1 MAQPGESTRLYR
13 RIVKATG
20 LLGSVQLF
28 SILCSIVRNKCI
40 ALWLG
45 PAGVGI
51 ISLYNTSV
59 EMVGSLTGLGL
70 RQSAVRNV
78 SQAQASGRESFLAD
92 TVTMLRRWSCLTGL
106 LGAVVMLST
115 APLLSRFTFGDDQHI
130 WGYVW
135 LSCAL
140 LFNALVSGDQAI
152 LQGTQRLR
160 QLSKSVVFGNLAA
173 LLLSLPLYYFFR
185 FEGIVPSLV
194 LSAAATLLFVWLYSR
209 KVLPGKSEISWRET
223 YRRGRCMVVLGIYMT
238 VSGFLTTLFNYLF
251 IAFLH
256 HTAGDTELGYY
267 QSGYAVVTR
276 YVGLVLAAM
285 ATEYYPRLAAV
296 EGDNRALGVQ
306 VARQIETVLLLL
318 APIVSFFL
326 LLQEWVMRLL
336 YTAEFLC
343 VETYF
348 SWAMVGVLFKAISW
362 AMGFV
367 LLAKGNGKLFLI
379 TEFASDFC
387 SFLFHVGGYSL
398 WGLEGAGVAC

>member
-1 MAQPGESTRLYR
+1 MMAQPGESTRLYR

-115 APLLSRFTFGDDQHI
+115 APLLSRFTFGDDRHI

-152 LQGTQRLR
+152 L
-160 QLSKSVVFGNLAA
+160 
-173 LLLSLPLYYFFR
+173 
-185 FEGIVPSLV
+185 
-194 LSAAATLLFVWLYSR
+194 
-209 KVLPGKSEISWRET
+209 
-223 YRRGRCMVVLGIYMT
+223 
-238 VSGFLTTLFNYLF
+238 
-251 IAFLH
+251 
-256 HTAGDTELGYY
+256 
-267 QSGYAVVTR
+267 
-276 YVGLVLAAM
+276 
-285 ATEYYPRLAAV
+285 
-296 EGDNRALGVQ
+296 
-306 VARQIETVLLLL
+306 
-318 APIVSFFL
+318 
-326 LLQEWVMRLL
+326 
-336 YTAEFLC
+336 
-343 VETYF
+343 
-348 SWAMVGVLFKAISW
+348 
-362 AMGFV
+362 
-367 LLAKGNGKLFLI
+367 
-379 TEFASDFC
+379 
-387 SFLFHVGGYSL
+387 
-398 WGLEGAGVAC
+398 